1 MIDPEARA
9 QRLLRAY
16 PRIWRQRYGDE
27 FAALLTDDIAERPR
41 CWRRDLNVVRS
52 GLTARIA
59 AAGLGSG
66 PVRDSSATAAT
77 VLAAMFVFV
86 AGAMSIWTQLVS
98 GSIGTGPDSPAV
110 TLGLVTLS
118 GCGLAVVALAVAA
131 AGSLVKATV
140 RSIRAG
146 HGRRHARSIFTTIA
160 GATTFGAGAALM
172 SAHAHGSALP
182 ARWTWAATESISTYW
197 IHPGRLL
204 ALPAPEIAWMVAS
217 PLALIA
223 CWRGLVSLAATT
235 GVTNTWHRLARRT
248 ANGVL
253 VPALI
258 AATTWVL
265 GSQHSPQAS
274 LRAGSLDLALIAAM
288 TAAVLTISAA
298 TRRHERSVA

>member
-9 QRLLRAY
+9 QRLLRSY
-16 PRIWRQRYGDE
+16 PRIWRQRYGEE

-41 CWRRDLNVVRS
+41 CWRRDLDVVRS

-77 VLAAMFVFV
+77 VLAAVFVFL

-98 GSIGTGPDSPAV
+98 GSLSTRADSTAV

-118 GCGLAVVALAVAA
+118 LCGLAAAALAIAA
-131 AGSLVKATV
+131 AGSVVKATA

-146 HGRRHARSIFTTIA
+146 HGRRLAGPIFTTIA
-160 GATTFGAGAALM
+160 GATTLGAGAYLV
-172 SAHAHGSALP
+172 SAHAQVSAGP

-197 IHPGRLL
+197 IHPDRLL
-204 ALPAPEIAWMVAS
+204 ALPVSELAWMVAS
-217 PLALIA
+217 PLAVLA
-223 CWRGLVSLAATT
+223 CWRGLVGLAATT

-265 GSQHSPQAS
+265 GSQHDAN
-274 LRAGSLDLALIAAM
+274 A
-288 TAAVLTISAA
+288 
-298 TRRHERSVA
+298 